1 MGRYWVTLSELN
13 PCSALY
19 SSDSCFLS
27 IHELKAQAAGDHEW
41 FWGGGFLLESYKV
54 GK

>member
-1 MGRYWVTLSELN
+1 MGCYWATLSELN
-13 PCSALY
+13 PCSVLF
-19 SSDSCFLS
+19 SPDSFFLS

-41 FWGGGFLLESYKV
+41 FWGAGLLLESYKV